1 MIFVCSSMTS
11 FLTAFCSYF
20 CLKKKGICFNSTLIK
35 EQNPTKRNIVFIVE
49 IQVLK
54 RIFWHPVRVSL
65 LSLILSGESFR
76 ICWSCGWGGG
86 WGWFRGKEI
95 LRSAN
100 FKHMFP
106 PSIGGLCF
114 CLFVHIQHCLSGLG
128 WKILDPLL
136 RDEKKRFWWRTFLS
150 CASQLLSGALLELSH
165 FQEYL
170 PSERNFPTSSFCQ
183 TQ

>member
-1 MIFVCSSMTS
+1 MAS
-11 FLTAFCSYF
+11 L
-20 CLKKKGICFNSTLIK
+20 
-35 EQNPTKRNIVFIVE
+35 
-49 IQVLK
+49 
-54 RIFWHPVRVSL
+54 SL

-76 ICWSCGWGGG
+76 ICWSCGWG

-128 WKILDPLL
+128 WKILDTLL

-150 CASQLLSGALLELSH
+150 CASQLLSGALTTWAESLPRIFAEWEKLSNVVI
-165 FQEYL
+165 L
-170 PSERNFPTSSFCQ
+170 PNTVTPLGKERNVCLLIPSSSYFDLSIEVKYFCKVWKNGYNIQ
-183 TQ
+183 YQQGILQD